1 MSLYHIAAMLRHFI
15 TSRSSVGHGVHS
27 PFVYEFL
34 TKVVRGKSLPATLS
48 MVESLRKNML
58 TDRRTVEVID
68 FGTGSRGRKAAKR
81 TVHDIAARAS
91 VPPPQAALLARMA
104 AAECYDSTQAD
115 GVILELGTSLGISTV
130 CLAMA
135 APQNRIIT
143 VEGCPAIS
151 GIATEN
157 FRNLKINNVQLLN
170 EEFSEALNQLK
181 RKGVKV
187 RYAFIDGNHT
197 GDALVKYFSYIID
210 MAAENL
216 TIVADDIH
224 LNKSM
229 YKAWKE
235 ICPDNQPGASLEMS
249 RFGLIFRRKTLTPGK
264 FKIRH

>member
-1 MSLYHIAAMLRHFI
+1 MSLYHIAALLRHLI

-48 MVESLRKNML
+48 LVESLRKSML
-58 TDRRTVEVID
+58 IDSRTIQVTD
-68 FGTGSRGRKAAKR
+68 FGTGSGGRKAAKR

-91 VPPPQAALLARMA
+91 VSPRQAALLARMV
-104 AAECYDSTQAD
+104 AAECYDTTPAD

-135 APQNRIIT
+135 APQNHVIT
-143 VEGCPAIS
+143 VEGCPVIS

-157 FRNLKINNVQLLN
+157 FRNLMINNIQMLN
-170 EEFSEALNQLK
+170 EEFSEALSQLK
-181 RKGVKV
+181 QKGVKV

-197 GDALVKYFSYIID
+197 GDALVEYFSYIVD

-229 YKAWKE
+229 YKGWKE
-235 ICPDNQPGASLEMS
+235 ICSDDQTGASLEMF
-249 RFGLIFRRKTLTPGK
+249 RFGLIFRKKAITPGK
-264 FKIRH
+264 YKIRH

>member
-1 MSLYHIAAMLRHFI
+1 MSLYHLAAMLRHTI
-15 TSRSSVGHGVHS
+15 TSRSSAGHGVHS

-48 MVESLRKNML
+48 MVESLRKSML
-58 TDRRTVEVID
+58 TDSRTVQVTD
-68 FGTGSRGRKAAKR
+68 FGTGGRKAAKR

-91 VPPPQAALLARMA
+91 VSPRQAALLARMV
-104 AAECYDSTQAD
+104 AAECYDSTLAD

-135 APQNRIIT
+135 APRNHVIT
-143 VEGCPAIS
+143 VEGCPVIS

-181 RKGVKV
+181 RKGVRV

-197 GDALVKYFSYIID
+197 GEALVKYFSYIIGL
-210 MAAENL
+210 AADNL
-216 TIVADDIH
+216 TIVSDDIH

-229 YKAWKE
+229 YKGWKE
-235 ICPDNQPGASLEMS
+235 ICSDDQTEVSLEMF
-249 RFGLIFRRKTLTPGK
+249 RFGLVFRKKALTPGK
-264 FKIRH
+264 YKIRH